1 LATYVVFTQE
11 TSHDHQELQTYRTKV
26 KETFVGH
33 PHRLLAAF
41 GAQHVP
47 EGDAPEG
54 TVILEFPSMAAARSW
69 YESPA
74 YQAASRHRVD
84 SGSYRVVFVDGV

>member
-11 TSHDHQELQTYRTKV
+11 TLHSHLELETYRTKV
-26 KETFVGH
+26 KETFIGH
-33 PHRLLAAF
+33 PNRVLASF

-47 EGDAPEG
+47 EGGVPEG
-54 TVILEFPSMAAARSW
+54 TVIIEFPSMTAARSW

-74 YQAASRHRVD
+74 YQAASRHRVN
-84 SGSYRVVFVDGV
+84 SGHYRVVFVEGI